1 MRVLVVEDEPDTLYE
16 IEDYLRSYDETMEIE
31 ACSNPLLAI
40 RACRSLP
47 FDAALLDIQMP
58 EMTGLEL
65 ADCLSAL
72 SPEISFIFITAY
84 NNYAT
89 EAFEL
94 NAVDYILKPIRQE
107 RFNKALDKIRKDMK
121 DKERPAEDPT
131 DEVAIQAFGKMMVSS
146 GAGILKWKRHK
157 SSEIFAYLLHQQGV
171 PVHKEKLCEM
181 MWPEYDPQ
189 KALTYLQTIMYQLRK
204 NISEIGG
211 SSIVIEYADH
221 CYRLSLSNVK
231 YDVDL
236 FTEAYDKAFRDN
248 PPSLDVLIR
257 AEQCYTGQY
266 FEEEGWIWAMGR
278 QQDLAQKYQ
287 KVLEAVIRLE
297 MSSEN
302 KDAALYYIRK
312 WAALDVYKN
321 QDYYV
326 AWVENNIGSEAA
338 RKLRDLYDED
348 E

>member
-1 MRVLVVEDEPDTLYE
+1 MRILVVEDEPDTLCE
-16 IEDYLRSYDETMEIE
+16 IEDYLRSYDEAMEIE

-40 RACRSLP
+40 KACQAFS

-107 RFNKALDKIRKDMK
+107 RFNKALDKIRKDMEE
-121 DKERPAEDPT
+121 KEQLAVDPSG
-131 DEVAIQAFGKMMVSS
+131 EAAIQAFGKMMVSS
-146 GAGILKWKRHK
+146 GDGILKWKRHK
-157 SSEIFAYLLHQQGV
+157 SSEIFAYLLHQQGT

-221 CYRLSLSNVK
+221 CYRLNLNNVR
-231 YDVDL
+231 YDVEL
-236 FTEAYDKAFRDN
+236 FTEAYNKAFRDN
-248 PPSLDVLIR
+248 PPSLDALVR
-257 AEQCYTGQY
+257 AEQFYTGPY
-266 FEEEGWIWAMGR
+266 FEEESWIWALGR

-287 KVLEAVIRLE
+287 KVLESIIKLE
-297 MSSEN
+297 MGIEN
-302 KDAALYYIRK
+302 KESALYYIRK
-312 WAALDVYKN
+312 WASLDVYKN

-326 AWVENNIGSEAA
+326 SWVENNIGSEAA
-338 RKLRDLYDED
+338 RKLQDLFDED